1 MKKKYIVPEV
11 CVNILSM
18 EKGFLTVSFNGSSS
32 TNLNITD
39 YTEDED
45 WDY

>member
-1 MKKKYIVPEV
+1 MKKKYLSPEV
-11 CVNILSM
+11 CVNTISI

-39 YTEDED
+39 YTEDDD